1 MVANGVRGRLSF
13 DLCCG
18 DSSMLTTTLLSRRS
32 TLLAG
37 VGLALGAT
45 ALPAIAQAPAQQ
57 RTPENEDRWAR
68 MGVSL
73 KGKTALVTGSTD
85 GLGKEVARQLGA
97 LGARVIVHGRNQERG
112 EEVAGAIR
120 SAGGDAVFYRADLAS
135 LAAVDAF
142 ASQIRNAHDRL
153 DLLINNAAAVSG
165 PQRQMSADG
174 HELAFA
180 VNYLAHFLLTY
191 RLLPLL
197 ESSAP
202 ARVVNVSSLGQT
214 PLDFAD
220 LMMERSYDA
229 GDAYRRSK
237 LAQIMFTIDLAAELE
252 AAKVTVNS
260 LHPARSMNTARVLN
274 GGFQPL
280 STVEEGAEATMQL
293 AVSPELAGRT
303 GLYFNGLNEARANAQ
318 AYDESARAQLRA
330 LSRALTGVTARS

>member
-1 MVANGVRGRLSF
+1 MPP
-13 DLCCG
+13 
-18 DSSMLTTTLLSRRS
+18 MTILSRRT

-45 ALPAIAQAPAQQ
+45 VLPATAQPPAQQ
-57 RTPENEDRWAR
+57 RAPEGEARWAR
-68 MGVSL
+68 MGVAL
-73 KGKTALVTGSTD
+73 RGKTALVTGSTD

-97 LGARVIVHGRNQERG
+97 LGALVIVHGRNQERG
-112 EEVAGAIR
+112 EEVVRAIR
-120 SAGGDAVFYRADLAS
+120 AAGGEAAFYRADLAS
-135 LAAVDAF
+135 LAAVEVF
-142 ASQIRNAHDRL
+142 AAQIRERHDRL

-165 PQRQMSADG
+165 PQRQTSADG

-197 ESSAP
+197 EASAP
-202 ARVVNVSSLGQT
+202 ARIVNVSSLGQT

-220 LMMERSYDA
+220 VMMERSYNP

-237 LAQIMFTIDLAAELE
+237 LAQIMFTIDLAAELD

-260 LHPARSMNTARVLN
+260 LHPARSMNTARVID

-318 AYDESARAQLRA
+318 AYDEAARARLRV
-330 LSRALTGVTARS
+330 LSLELTGLAGRS

>member
-1 MVANGVRGRLSF
+1 MS
-13 DLCCG
+13 
-18 DSSMLTTTLLSRRS
+18 TTMTLSRRT

-37 VGLALGAT
+37 LGLAFGAAT
-45 ALPAIAQAPAQQ
+45 LPAAAQPPAPA
-57 RTPENEDRWAR
+57 RTPENEARWSR
-68 MGVSL
+68 MGVTL
-73 KGKTALVTGSTD
+73 RGKAALITGSTD

-97 LGARVIVHGRNQERG
+97 LGALVIVHGRNQERG
-112 EEVAGAIR
+112 EEVVRAIQA
-120 SAGGDAVFYRADLAS
+120 AGGEAVFYRADFGS
-135 LAAVDAF
+135 LAGVEAF
-142 ASQIRNAHDRL
+142 AAQVRERHDRL

-165 PQRQMSADG
+165 PERQTSGDG

-197 ESSAP
+197 EASAP

-214 PLDFAD
+214 PLDFTD
-220 LMMERSYDA
+220 VMMERSYNP

-237 LAQIMFTIDLAAELE
+237 LAQIMFTIDLAAELD

-260 LHPARSMNTARVLN
+260 LHPARSMNTARVIN

-293 AVSPELAGRT
+293 AVSPDLAGST

-318 AYDESARAQLRA
+318 AYDVNARAQLRA
-330 LSRALTGVTARS
+330 LSLELTGLGKS